1 LENLMFVLTPAT
13 IALCILAPIVAYFLA
28 QKLFK
33 LDTAVEQRRLAA
45 AQVAGKLQSYGLKR
59 IPALLTCYS
68 VGDYSGFVHGLGD
81 MVRLFLDGDEA
92 IVKELDATFDRVL
105 AAKLKTEEGRA
116 ILSARLT
123 EVKPA

>member
-1 LENLMFVLTPAT
+1 MFVLTPTT
-13 IALCILAPIVAYFLA
+13 IALCVLVPIVAYFVA

-59 IPALLTCYS
+59 VPTLLTAYS
-68 VGDYSGFVHGLGD
+68 VGDYSGFVHELGN
-81 MVRLFLDGDEA
+81 MVRLFLDGEDA

-105 AAKLKTEEGRA
+105 AVKLASPEGRA
-116 ILSARLT
+116 LLTAKLSET
-123 EVKPA
+123 KPA